1 VSNSFVKIVQGKLG
15 HCLGKYNHRTV
26 KKGII
31 FSPITYILKGV
42 VSLHGIV
49 DNHFV
54 GEAGTETVKEEI
66 SEK

>member
-1 VSNSFVKIVQGKLG
+1 
-15 HCLGKYNHRTV
+15 V
-26 KKGII
+26 KKGIM

-49 DNHFV
+49 CNHFV

-66 SEK
+66 SEE